1 MRQPDESPAA
11 NPFQS
16 AKNLAENFEVRTMPQ
31 KFLNMRP
38 NFKIGKTRQPGK
50 PFGLKKNLI
59 IGIIIIIVLG
69 ALMVL
74 AAWLFLKT
82 VGPQKPASPA
92 AALPAPA
99 PQPAIEPAAES
110 AQPEKNQASDQLLNF
125 DSWLTYNVPEFNFNL
140 KYPAEWPSEQLENRD
155 NIIHLAA
162 FKSKDLEQFKITV
175 FNNNQNQNLL
185 AWIESLAISP
195 ENLESYTLNNQPGYI
210 YQGDFEKLFNIYA
223 AYGTN
228 LYSLEFKTSD
238 DPAVS
243 QAYNQILASF
253 QFIGEP
259 ESFNPEENQPQF
271 IPAKDSD
278 LDGLAD
284 REEEIYGCDQAR
296 PDSDGDSY
304 SDGDEVANLYHPTI
318 PGSARLYES
327 SLVATYVNL
336 QYNYNIIYPVSWQVK
351 GTDDSVLFQDAQG
364 EFVQVLIQ
372 PNNGYLDIKDWYGAN
387 LGDNV
392 DGLSDLKVAGQPAVR
407 SPDALRVY
415 FLFGD
420 NIYSLIY
427 NIGLR
432 NDTNFMTTFNMMI
445 KSFKLMSS

>member
-1 MRQPDESPAA
+1 MHQQGESPATH
-11 NPFQS
+11 PLQLV
-16 AKNLAENFEVRTMPQ
+16 KNLAENFEVRTMPQ

-38 NFKIGKTRQPGK
+38 NFKIGKTGKSGK

-82 VGPQKPASPA
+82 VGPQKSASPA
-92 AALPAPA
+92 AVLPDVA
-99 PQPAIEPAAES
+99 PQPSVEPAAEP
-110 AQPEKNQASDQLLNF
+110 AQPEKNLAGDKLLDFN
-125 DSWLTYNVPEFNFNL
+125 SWLAYDAPDFNFNL
-140 KYPAEWPSEQLENRD
+140 KYPAEWPSEQLENRN
-155 NIIHLAA
+155 NIIHSIA
-162 FKSKDLEQFKITV
+162 FKSNDSEQFKITV
-175 FNNNQNQNLL
+175 FNNDQNQDLL
-185 AWIESLAISP
+185 AWVESLAILP
-195 ENLESYTLNNQPGYI
+195 ENLESYTLSNQPGYI
-210 YQGDFEKLFNIYA
+210 YRGDFEKLFNIYA

-243 QAYNQILASF
+243 RVYNQILATF
-253 QFIGEP
+253 QFSGEP
-259 ESFNPEENQPQF
+259 GSLNPEENPPQF
-271 IPAKDSD
+271 MPAKDSD
-278 LDGLAD
+278 SDGLTD
-284 REEEIYGCDQAR
+284 REEEIYGSDKLR

-304 SDGDEVANLYHPTI
+304 TDGDEVVNLYHPTI

-327 SLVATYVNL
+327 SLAATYVNPK
-336 QYNYNIIYPVSWQVK
+336 YNYNIIYPVSWQVK
-351 GTDDSVLFQDAQG
+351 GMDDSVLFQDAQG

-372 PNNGYLDIKDWYGAN
+372 PNSGYSGIKEWYRDN
-387 LGDNV
+387 LGNNI
-392 DGLSDLKVAGQPAVR
+392 DGLSDLKVADQSAVR
-407 SPDALRVY
+407 SPDGLRVY

-432 NDTNFMTTFNMMI
+432 TDANFTSTFNMMI